1 MGFDV
6 LFFYFSLLHF
16 TCLLFSPFP
25 LFSQSHSSL
34 ASAGW
39 VFLLWLVPIL
49 LLLVVGAIRMMTTGA
64 FALFASSRLLA
75 PADHVDSH

>member
-1 MGFDV
+1 M
-6 LFFYFSLLHF
+6 FYFSIFLFCTLLVSF
-16 TCLLFSPFP
+16 SLLFP

-39 VFLLWLVPIL
+39 VFCCGWCRSC

>member
-6 LFFYFSLLHF
+6 FFYFSLLHF

-39 VFLLWLVPIL
+39 FFLLWLVPIL